1 MSLKQDILK
10 TTTVQIV
17 TALFYAYVIKI
28 KTVDNFFDIEK
39 MTSLGI
45 KLIALVVY
53 NYFIHNT
60 TKNLN
65 SEGNNKDAMKAI
77 LKHGTVL
84 LSSLLVKNYLFQ
96 KELSMKQL
104 IPILMTVGAYV
115 VFYLFIQNKLPNLT
129 KNKNQKAV
137 IDTTAMITANVIPDF
152 VNDFDVEVEN
162 LPKLV
167 ALMMSV
173 PVYHLIVKP
182 MF

>member
-10 TTTVQIV
+10 TTTVQVI

-28 KTVDNFFDIEK
+28 KTVDNFFDTEK
-39 MTSLGI
+39 MTSLGV
-45 KLIALVVY
+45 KLIALVIY
-53 NYFIHNT
+53 NYFVHST
-60 TKNLN
+60 TQDLN
-65 SEGNNKDAMKAI
+65 SKGNNKDAMKAI

-84 LSSLLVKNYLFQ
+84 ISSLLVKNYLFQ

-104 IPILMTVGAYV
+104 IPILMTVGSYV
-115 VFYLFIQNKLPNLT
+115 VFFLFLQDKLPNLT
-129 KNKNQKAV
+129 NNKTQKAV

-162 LPKLV
+162 LPKLI

-173 PVYHLIVKP
+173 PAYHLIVKP